1 MGRVKCRGRGL
12 SWRKY
17 HPALCLNNL
26 FSSNGFFLYI
36 TCLITCRICHV
47 LAVRRLRWRR
57 KRDSDDSSCLQL
69 ASCGLDHS
77 VRIFNVAVLAWL
89 AVLLSRNTT
98 LKLLS
103 PILAYIQCTP
113 YSLNHT
119 APAMWRPSR
128 GRCGFCWWKRFLR
141 VHVTNC
147 LLVFAGWQHNL
158 FNINRAENRLQRLSI
173 RLRIQICDVF
183 HWNKAIQF

>member
-1 MGRVKCRGRGL
+1 MGRVKCRGGGL

-17 HPALCLNNL
+17 HPVLCLNNL

-89 AVLLSRNTT
+89 AVLLSRSTT

-103 PILAYIQCTP
+103 PILYAIQLESHCARNVEAITRTLWFLLMKALPSCTRNEL
-113 YSLNHT
+113 SL
-119 APAMWRPSR
+119 
-128 GRCGFCWWKRFLR
+128 GFCWMTAQP
-141 VHVTNC
+141 V
-147 LLVFAGWQHNL
+147 QH
-158 FNINRAENRLQRLSI
+158 Q
-173 RLRIQICDVF
+173 
-183 HWNKAIQF
+183 

>member
-17 HPALCLNNL
+17 HPALCLTNL
-26 FSSNGFFLYI
+26 FPSNGFFLYI

-77 VRIFNVAVLAWL
+77 VRIFNMAVLAWL
-89 AVLLSRNTT
+89 AVTVTQYYLEIIVAYTRLYTMYAIQLESHCARNVEAITRTLWFLLMKALPSCTRNE
-98 LKLLS
+98 LS
-103 PILAYIQCTP
+103 L
-113 YSLNHT
+113 
-119 APAMWRPSR
+119 
-128 GRCGFCWWKRFLR
+128 GFCWMTAQP
-141 VHVTNC
+141 V
-147 LLVFAGWQHNL
+147 QH
-158 FNINRAENRLQRLSI
+158 Q
-173 RLRIQICDVF
+173 
-183 HWNKAIQF
+183 